1 MRSTRSELTK
11 QMTDVLDEIIAAVP
25 VDDGMPALVSR
36 IGKCILEAAAEEQ
49 ASYMTL
55 LAAASV
61 EIDRVSKERA
71 VMTRAPVCTQ
81 PYFRE

>member
-1 MRSTRSELTK
+1 MRSTRSRLTK

-55 LAAASV
+55 LAAASA
-61 EIDRVSKERA
+61 EMSAISKESA
-71 VMTRAPVCTQ
+71 GHASSFFT
-81 PYFRE
+81 

>member
-1 MRSTRSELTK
+1 MRSTRPELTK

-25 VDDGMPALVSR
+25 VDDGMPALVKR
-36 IGKCILEAAAEEQ
+36 ISKCILDAAAEKQ

-71 VMTRAPVCTQ
+71 VMTRAPAWTQ